1 MYRLLSQTM
10 AETPGT
16 SLTPSFFPAANGGT
30 CSDEWPGRKAACNS
44 KLVSADSTLNRH
56 SFHPENVVLC
66 DTEMKRTISAAGK
79 PIFFIKKLTK
89 QFIQRNLP
97 CCKNTQVPVHGEK
110 VVGGTDSQCRSNRY
124 RFLSDDG
131 EPVTYYILS

>member
-1 MYRLLSQTM
+1 
-10 AETPGT
+10 
-16 SLTPSFFPAANGGT
+16 
-30 CSDEWPGRKAACNS
+30 
-44 KLVSADSTLNRH
+44 
-56 SFHPENVVLC
+56 
-66 DTEMKRTISAAGK
+66 MKRTISAAGK

-131 EPVTYYILS
+131 EPFTYYILSEQIKHSLIYRSQMEGAGGSGQGIIRRIYFFR